1 MPPGCLPVLTIKDVK
16 KGWLYI
22 FLIAGSLTEL
32 SAQNHTFSMVNF
44 AGFEPYLSRKSDTV
58 YVINF
63 WATWCGPCRRELPGM
78 EKIHKDYSGKKV
90 KVLLVSLDFP
100 NQQKSLQQFL
110 SSNKITAPVILL
122 NEPDANAWI
131 DKVDPS
137 WTGALPATLIFKGSE
152 RKFFEKELSYEEV
165 NNSIISL
172 KP

>member
-1 MPPGCLPVLTIKDVK
+1 LELTPPDLKN
-16 KGWLYI
+16 WFLYI
-22 FLIAGSLTEL
+22 LFSVIPLTAL
-32 SAQNHTFSMVNF
+32 HAQNGPVPMLNF
-44 AGFEPYLSRKSDTV
+44 AAFEPYLGAESDTV

-78 EKIHKDYSGKKV
+78 EKIHQDYSGKKV

-100 NQQKSLQQFL
+100 NQQKSLQQFI
-110 SSNKITAPVILL
+110 SSNHITAPVILL

-137 WTGALPATLIFKGSE
+137 WTGALPATLIFKGKD
-152 RKFFEKELSYEEV
+152 RLFFEKELTYQEV
-165 NNSIISL
+165 NNSIVSL

>member
-1 MPPGCLPVLTIKDVK
+1 MID
-16 KGWLYI
+16 
-22 FLIAGSLTEL
+22 
-32 SAQNHTFSMVNF
+32 F
-44 AGFEPYLSRKSDTV
+44 AGFEPYLAAKSDTV

-78 EKIHKDYSGKKV
+78 EKIHRDYSGSKV

-110 SSNKITAPVILL
+110 LSNHITAPVLLL

-137 WTGALPATLIFKGSE
+137 WTGALPATLIFKGNN
-152 RKFFEKELSYEEV
+152 RMFFEKELTYQDV
-165 NNSIISL
+165 NSSIISL

>member
-1 MPPGCLPVLTIKDVK
+1 MNLKN
-16 KGWLYI
+16 GWLFI
-22 FLIAGSLTEL
+22 LLSVFSLMD
-32 SAQNHTFSMVNF
+32 AKGQNRSVPMVNF
-44 AGFEPYLSRKSDTV
+44 AGFEPYLGAKSDTV

-63 WATWCGPCRRELPGM
+63 WATWCGPCRRELPNM

-90 KVLLVSLDFP
+90 RVLLVSLDFP
-100 NQQKSLQQFL
+100 NQQKGLQQFL
-110 SSNKITAPVILL
+110 STNHITAPVLLL

-137 WTGALPATLIFKGSE
+137 WTGALPATLIFKGKD
-152 RKFFEKELSYEEV
+152 RLFFEKELTYQDV